1 MNSEEAEVIERN
13 RKMGITVR
21 RAPINYV
28 GPSIFDSPAKKKT
41 PRNKYAGESAEDKKK
56 RLSNAAKEWYHS
68 KVAADPSYKE
78 KRRQDAKKWPKKKP
92 VE

>member
-28 GPSIFDSPAKKKT
+28 GAEVIPTKPKRAASKSLTDMT
-41 PRNKYAGESAEDKKK
+41 PEEIKK
-56 RLSNAAKEWYHS
+56 RKAERALLWYHK